1 MAFLPT
7 ELNASGSAFRS
18 IAIADLCPSSQIVQ
32 QSDDLHWNL
41 PLINIWKSFQWHNN
55 LIISLYEQNQGVI
68 GTGPFFL

>member
-18 IAIADLCPSSQIVQ
+18 IVIADKCPSSQIVQ

-41 PLINIWKSFQWHNN
+41 PPNKYLK
-55 LIISLYEQNQGVI
+55 VI
-68 GTGPFFL
+68 PMA